1 MVSAGLAGFF
11 ARNLTMGI
19 FKFSRH
25 PDYRASQTYQDHGDT
40 AATDDFQDGVY
51 DAISEVPEPG
61 VSRKARRKK
70 RLSPAAVI
78 ARSLAP
84 DAQHMSPAEIIQR
97 SLRNAYGSPT
107 MTPTPPAP
115 RHPPQFQ
122 APPAP
127 PPLPRPPLPR
137 SPLPG
142 FPFPIA
148 PQFPVPNAPSRNRD
162 QEPFADF
169 WNVWMN
175 HHEYLFKQSMRFTA
189 GNMADAED
197 ALSQAMLKGSQHFD
211 GDVIRNERAW
221 LTRLVHNACM
231 DQHRSRKRQARLSDE
246 IDGDDP
252 DQAPNI
258 TPRPTRTPDE
268 ALHMRQTFDHLER
281 QLMDLP
287 VSLLEPLLL
296 RVVEEK
302 SYDEIAGRM
311 GLSNCAVRKRIQLA
325 RDRLRQSKFL

>member
-1 MVSAGLAGFF
+1 
-11 ARNLTMGI
+11 MGV
-19 FKFSRH
+19 FKFSGH
-25 PDYRASQTYQDHGDT
+25 PGFRSARPYFKQGQEHGHD
-40 AATDDFQDGVY
+40 AHPEILN
-51 DAISEVPEPG
+51 DAITEVPGPG
-61 VSRKARRKK
+61 TPRKSRSRK

-84 DAQHMSPAEIIQR
+84 DAQNLSPAEIIAR
-97 SLRNAYGSPT
+97 SLESAFGGAEIHQHSLRGSSSP
-107 MTPTPPAP
+107 PPPPPPSHPFPLGQPGPAP
-115 RHPPQFQ
+115 H
-122 APPAP
+122 AP
-127 PPLPRPPLPR
+127 PPNMDPANM
-137 SPLPG
+137 G
-142 FPFPIA
+142 MG
-148 PQFPVPNAPSRNRD
+148 
-162 QEPFADF
+162 PFADF
-169 WNVWMN
+169 WNVWME
-175 HHEYLFKQSMRFTA
+175 HHDYLFKQSLRFMA

-211 GDVIRNERAW
+211 GEAIRNERAW

-287 VSLLEPLLL
+287 VTLLEPLLL
-296 RVVEEK
+296 RVIEEK

-325 RDRLRQSKFL
+325 RDRLRQAKFV